1 MKAIVLCG
9 GLGTRLGDLTK
20 HTPKPILEVAG
31 KPFITYILDQFQNS
45 PVKEVILAVGF
56 RSDKVKQLIGD
67 NWRGMPIRYSYE
79 ENPLGTGGAIKAAM
93 KLYALKE
100 AFVLN
105 GDTFLDVDFDKLL
118 SFSKSR
124 NSQLVL
130 SLKVMPNSS
139 RYGSV
144 IFDENHLIKAFTE
157 KSLLNQIGYI
167 KAGVCYVNYSCFEPI
182 QENAFSFEKEILVKS
197 ANQINAVGF
206 ITDGYFIDMGI
217 PEDFAKAQ
225 IDFSDPSFLRKD
237 AHKSV

>member
-45 PVKEVILAVGF
+45 PVSEVILAVGF

-105 GDTFLDVDFDKLL
+105 GDTFLNVDFEKLL

-124 NSQLVL
+124 NSKLVL

-144 IFDENHLIKAFTE
+144 IFDENHFIKAFTE

-167 KAGVCYVNYSCFEPI
+167 NAGVSYVNYSCFESI

-237 AHKSV
+237 A